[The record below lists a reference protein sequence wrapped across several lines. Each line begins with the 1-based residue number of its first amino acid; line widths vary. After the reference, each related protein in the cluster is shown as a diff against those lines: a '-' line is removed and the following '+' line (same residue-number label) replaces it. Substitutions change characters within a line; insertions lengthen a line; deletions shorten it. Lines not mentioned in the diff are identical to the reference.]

1 MTRKT
6 RRLWIVIACLAC
18 VGSAAALTLGC
29 SLVLGVGAALRLRKS
44 KARLAAVEGHARR
57 RERSAS

>member
-1 MTRKT
+1 MMH
-6 RRLWIVIACLAC
+6 LPNHWPYIAA
-18 VGSAAALTLGC
+18 SYALTLGC

-44 KARLAAVEGHARR
+44 KARLAAIEGHARR